1 MCYNIYVESR
11 EIEKMINILYIHGY
25 NSSSTSPSVKI
36 TQLENEFKTVYRIA
50 PDYDLGYESA
60 LKEVLDFVE
69 QIKSEGSSVD
79 ALVGTSMGGYLA
91 ADVSQKLVVPYV
103 SINPCIYPS
112 LSLEKYGLI
121 GDELHSY
128 PDFSVDSAA
137 SGLVLLGMQDNVIDP
152 YETMMFLNNR
162 LPLMIDDAC
171 HQFPS
176 LEKHIDKI
184 AIFLF
189 SASAYGPSS
198 PKSV

>member
-1 MCYNIYVESR
+1 
-11 EIEKMINILYIHGY
+11 MINILYIHGY

-50 PDYDLGYESA
+50 PDYDLGYEST

-69 QIKSEGSSVD
+69 QIKSEGSVVD

-91 ADVSQKLVVPYV
+91 ADVSQKLVIPYV

-128 PDFSVDSAA
+128 PDFSVDSVA

-152 YETMMFLNNR
+152 YETMIFLNNR
-162 LPLMIDDAC
+162 LPLMIDDDAC

-176 LEKHIDKI
+176 LENHIDEI

-189 SASAYGPSS
+189 SASAYGPKN
-198 PKSV
+198 PKNV

>member
-1 MCYNIYVESR
+1 
-11 EIEKMINILYIHGY
+11 MINILYIHGY

-36 TQLENEFKTVYRIA
+36 AQLENEFKTIYRIA

-69 QIKSEGSSVD
+69 QIKSEGSVVG

-91 ADVSQKLVVPYV
+91 ADVSQKLVIPYV

-128 PDFSVDSAA
+128 PDFSVDSVA

-152 YETMMFLNNR
+152 HETMIFLDNR
-162 LPLMIDDAC
+162 LPLMIDDGAC

-176 LEKHIDKI
+176 LENHIDEI
-184 AIFLF
+184 AMFLF
-189 SASAYGPSS
+189 SAAAYGPKN
-198 PKSV
+198 P

>member
-1 MCYNIYVESR
+1 
-11 EIEKMINILYIHGY
+11 MINILYIHGY
-25 NSSSTSPSVKI
+25 NSSSSSPSVKI
-36 TQLENEFKTVYRIA
+36 TQLENEFGTVYRIA

-60 LKEVLDFVE
+60 LKEVFDFVK
-69 QIKSEGSSVD
+69 QINSEGSFVG

-112 LSLEKYGLI
+112 LSLSLEKYGLT

-128 PDFSVDSAA
+128 PDFSVDSVA

-152 YETMMFLNNR
+152 YETMNFLDNR
-162 LPLMIDDAC
+162 LPLMIDYDAC

-176 LEKHIDKI
+176 LEKHIDDI
-184 AIFLF
+184 AMFLF
-189 SASAYGPSS
+189 SASAYGPGS
-198 PKSV
+198 PGDV

>member
-1 MCYNIYVESR
+1 
-11 EIEKMINILYIHGY
+11 MINILYIHGY

-60 LKEVLDFVE
+60 LKEVLDFVK
-69 QIKSEGSSVD
+69 QINSEEDAFVD
-79 ALVGTSMGGYLA
+79 AMGGYLA

-112 LSLEKYGLI
+112 LSLEKYGLT

-128 PDFSVDSAA
+128 PDFSVDSVA

-152 YETMMFLNNR
+152 YETMNFLDNR
-162 LPLMIDDAC
+162 LPVLIDDAC

-176 LEKHIDKI
+176 LEKHIDDI
-184 AIFLF
+184 AVFLF

-198 PKSV
+198 PKTV